1 MLSPADIIRLPKGQA
16 FALIEGGG
24 LWKLRM
30 PLPDTRRDASLP
42 QSLSAIAAEME
53 RGYTTAEHWYR
64 TPESWWYEGARG
76 IKATDQPP

>member
-24 LWKLRM
+24 LWKIRM

-42 QSLSAIAAEME
+42 KSLSSIAAEME
-53 RGYTTAEHWYR
+53 RGYTTGEHWYR
-64 TPESWWYEGARG
+64 TPETWWYGESSRT
-76 IKATDQPP
+76 KESHQSL